1 MESYNDLHSYVTQT
15 KAPVSY
21 QQSLADNSLHFDKF
35 DASIESLEAELD
47 KLQKKAKKYRNKREK
62 QPSDG

>member
-21 QQSLADNSLHFDKF
+21 QQSLTDNSLHFDKF

-47 KLQKKAKKYRNKREK
+47 KL
-62 QPSDG
+62 